1 MPLAW
6 QALGHLVEHVGGL
19 VDPTALFPGLSVN
32 LAKRLPEAH
41 GAVADSQF
49 GAGFQAPAL
58 EVEQQFLPALR
69 ALAIAV
75 HHTNDV
81 LVAQGIGGDDHQ
93 HALLVMV
100 QAGREIDP
108 VGPEIDIAL
117 GRQIAL
123 LPGFVF
129 IPPDC
134 LQPTNGAGRQ
144 ARSVRTQQR
153 HEGLGEIAAGYPLQV
168 KPGQQRLHRLAAPQ
182 IGRQD

>member
-1 MPLAW
+1 MPLACRL
-6 QALGHLVEHVGGL
+6 LGNLVEHVGGL

-32 LAKRLPEAH
+32 LGQAPSRSP
-41 GAVADSQF
+41 GRRRRQPVR
-49 GAGFQAPAL
+49 AGFQAPAL

-108 VGPEIDIAL
+108 VA
-117 GRQIAL
+117 Q
-123 LPGFVF
+123 
-129 IPPDC
+129 
-134 LQPTNGAGRQ
+134 
-144 ARSVRTQQR
+144 
-153 HEGLGEIAAGYPLQV
+153 
-168 KPGQQRLHRLAAPQ
+168 K
-182 IGRQD
+182 